1 MPDSDAFS
9 HRGGGKKHPS
19 GFTLDSLIA
28 RLAATQFGVVSLS
41 QLLAIGLSYRQIEGR
56 VRRGWLHPLYRGVY
70 AVGHARVVPQGR
82 LLAALL
88 AVRPDP
94 FLTHRTSSAAWGL
107 REINTRQIELTVVS
121 TGGRPRPGLTVH
133 RIKQPPDPE
142 EIVVRSGLRVS
153 SVPRMLIELAPR
165 EHPRE
170 LDRLITQAVRKRIFD
185 VDAMEAALQRHARSP
200 GVAKLRTALTAYR
213 PKPER
218 RSGFEIAFDEF
229 LAEHPEIPD
238 PARTVHLGIWE
249 IDCYWPQHQL
259 AIELD
264 GRAWHVAVRDAE
276 KDRIKDTKL
285 QRDGIRVMRITEL
298 RFDQDRRG
306 ILEDV
311 YGFLKIRPD
320 HLAPPNGPT

>member
-1 MPDSDAFS
+1 MS
-9 HRGGGKKHPS
+9 GKRHPS
-19 GFTLDSLIA
+19 GDGSGLFIDAVIA
-28 RLAATQFGVVSLS
+28 RIAAQQFGVISLA
-41 QLLAIGLSYRQIEGR
+41 QLMELGLSPAQVEYR
-56 VRRGWLHPLYRGVY
+56 VRLGRLHPLYPGVY
-70 AVGHARVVPQGR
+70 AVGHARIVPHGR
-82 LLAALL
+82 LLAALF

-94 FLTHRTSSAAWGL
+94 FLSHRTAAGVWGL

-133 RIKQPPDPE
+133 RIKRPPAPE
-142 EIVVRSGLRVS
+142 EIVDRNGLRVS

-185 VDAMEAALQRHARSP
+185 LEAMEAALGRYARRP
-200 GVAKLRTALTAYR
+200 GVGKLKAALAAYR

-218 RSGFEIAFDEF
+218 ASGFEIAFDEF
-229 LAEHPEIPD
+229 LTEHPEIPD
-238 PARTVHLGIWE
+238 PVRNVYFGIWE
-249 IDCYWPQHQL
+249 VDCYWPEHKL

-264 GRAWHVAVRDAE
+264 GRDWHTAVRDAE

-285 QRDGIRVMRITEL
+285 QREGILVMRISEL
-298 RFDQDRRG
+298 RFEHDRRG

-311 YGFLKIRPD
+311 YGFLEIEPPKRPR
-320 HLAPPNGPT
+320 LKPPRG